1 MRTFALNLPSLTLQA
16 AIRGYQLS
24 LGLVLP
30 PACRF
35 EPSCSRYAL
44 EALQK
49 HGAAKGSWL
58 AATRLCRCHPL
69 NPGGFDPVP

>member
-1 MRTFALNLPSLTLQA
+1 MRQHALNLPAQSLRA
-16 AIRGYQLS
+16 AVRGYQLS
-24 LGLVLP
+24 LGLLLP

-35 EPSCSRYAL
+35 YPSCSTYAL

-58 AATRLCRCHPL
+58 TAKRICRCHPL
-69 NPGGFDPVP
+69 NPGGVDPVP